1 MLKNDLAGDRRRKRS
16 NPATLKLKRF
26 HVQSFESSNK
36 TMTAYCEEHKI
47 AISTF
52 SAWVSQYGQKEA
64 EGFVPIQTPDPISTS
79 ASTLGTQ
86 QSARIEIHRG
96 ELKVVLPLLSDAQ
109 VSIEI
114 IRGILLC
121 N

>member
-1 MLKNDLAGDRRRKRS
+1 
-16 NPATLKLKRF
+16 
-26 HVQSFESSNK
+26 
-36 TMTAYCEEHKI
+36 MTCHDED
-47 AISTF
+47 
-52 SAWVSQYGQKEA
+52 

-96 ELKVVLPLLSDAQ
+96 DLKVVLPLLSDAQ